1 MSQTVGTNGI
11 ATPLPTQAGI
21 VGNCNK
27 FVLVNTGDTCDSIA
41 FWNGVAGGQYVKQ
54 WNGQGEACTGLQAG
68 TYACIG
74 VTSPVSVT
82 PAPTAVVGAN
92 GIATPI
98 PTQAGMVGNC
108 NKFVKINPGDTCNIV
123 AFYNGP
129 VSTEEFV
136 VWNGG
141 VGGMACTGLQA
152 GTYACIGVTSPVS
165 VTPAPTA
172 VVGANG
178 VATPIPTQ
186 PGMVGNCNKFVKFN
200 PGDTCDSIAF
210 WNGVA
215 GGQYV
220 KQWNGQSEACTGLQ
234 AGTFGCIGVI
244 APATPTASV
253 GANGVTTPLP
263 IQTGMVTN
271 CKKFVKVN
279 PGDTCNIVAFYNG
292 PIPTES
298 FVLWNTGVGGMACT
312 SLQANTY
319 ACIGV

>member
-21 VGNCNK
+21 VSNCNK
-27 FVLVNTGDTCDSIA
+27 FVLVNAGDTCDSIA

-92 GIATPI
+92 G
-98 PTQAGMVGNC
+98 
-108 NKFVKINPGDTCNIV
+108 
-123 AFYNGP
+123 
-129 VSTEEFV
+129 
-136 VWNGG
+136 
-141 VGGMACTGLQA
+141 
-152 GTYACIGVTSPVS
+152 
-165 VTPAPTA
+165 
-172 VVGANG
+172 

-186 PGMVGNCNKFVKFN
+186 PGMVGNCNKFVKIN

-220 KQWNGQSEACTGLQ
+220 KQWNGQGEACTGLQ

-279 PGDTCNIVAFYNG
+279 PVDTCNIVAFYNG

-312 SLQANTY
+312 NLQANTY

>member
-1 MSQTVGTNGI
+1 TTTKTTTTGMSQTVGTNGI
-11 ATPLPTQAGI
+11 ATPLPTQSGM

-27 FVLVNTGDTCDSIA
+27 FVLVN
-41 FWNGVAGGQYVKQ
+41 
-54 WNGQGEACTGLQAG
+54 
-68 TYACIG
+68 
-74 VTSPVSVT
+74 
-82 PAPTAVVGAN
+82 
-92 GIATPI
+92 
-98 PTQAGMVGNC
+98 
-108 NKFVKINPGDTCNIV
+108 PGDTCNGV
-123 AFYNGP
+123 AFFNGP

-141 VGGMACTGLQA
+141 VGGMACTSLQA

-165 VTPAPTA
+165 VTPSPTA

-186 PGMVGNCNKFVKFN
+186 AGMVANCNKFVKIN
-200 PGDTCDSIAF
+200 PGDTC
-210 WNGVA
+210 NGVA
-215 GGQYV
+215 FFNGPISTENFVLWNTGVGGM
-220 KQWNGQSEACTGLQ
+220 ACTNLQ

-253 GANGVTTPLP
+253 GPNGVTTPLP

-292 PIPTES
+292 PISTEN
-298 FVLWNTGVGGMACT
+298 FVLWNGGVGGMTCNN
-312 SLQANTY
+312 LQANTLCVHRGMI
-319 ACIGV
+319 ADEVCLGRWMR